1 MEIYDYITSDAHRAL
16 RTTLD
21 WDLAGEFSA
30 RGLCPEERM
39 TERFER
45 LCAAQTPRI
54 FAGEQIVF
62 TRSTVGMPDVFTP
75 DEWAEIKSKHYIHEL
90 GFLSNVTP
98 DYSRVLS
105 RGLLA
110 VREGAGE
117 YARRDIDALL
127 SLSDRYRDE
136 AVRQGRSD
144 IAETLDIVPRYPAR
158 TLRQSLQFFRIVHFA
173 MWLDGSYH
181 VTCGRFDKYMYPY
194 YRHDIDAGIYTGDE
208 LLTLMRD
215 FFLSFNKDSDL
226 YVGVQQGDN
235 GQSMVL
241 GGIDADGH
249 DVWSG
254 LSELCLRAS
263 AENRLIDPKINMRV
277 SKAAPPQRY
286 IAGSRLT
293 AVGMG
298 FPQYSN
304 DDVVIPGLERLGYSR
319 DDARDYGVAA
329 CWEFI
334 VPGGGADIANIA
346 ALSFPRVIDRALHS
360 SLERC
365 GDIAQFEEAV
375 REEIFAECSA
385 MCDSIKD
392 VWFSPAPFM
401 SLFFDTPLGDISR
414 GSRYNNFG
422 MHGTGLATAADSI
435 AAIAKYVFADKTISA
450 RALIEAVDSD
460 FAEHSELLPILRYEA
475 PKMGINM
482 PDGSENPADAAACF
496 LLSSFADALDGR
508 RNCRGGIWRA
518 GTGSAMYYLW
528 HAREIGASPDG
539 RRAGEAFGTNYS
551 PSLFARTD
559 GPVSVIRS
567 FTAPRLIRNINGGP
581 LTLEFDASIFKTE
594 DALEKVASLV
604 RFYIERGG
612 HQLQLNS
619 VSRETLLD
627 AQAHPEKYRRLIVR
641 IWGWSAYFV
650 ELDREYQDHVI
661 ARREFTV

>member
-1 MEIYDYITSDAHRAL
+1 MELYDYITSGAHRAL
-16 RTTLD
+16 RD
-21 WDLAGEFSA
+21 NIGWELAAEFA
-30 RGLCPEERM
+30 GRGLCPEERM

-54 FAGEQIVF
+54 FDGEQIVF
-62 TRSTVGMPDVFTP
+62 TRSTAGMPDVFTAQ
-75 DEWAEIKSKHYIHEL
+75 EWAEIKKNHYIHEL
-90 GFLSNVTP
+90 GYLSNVTP
-98 DYSRVLS
+98 DYSRALS

-110 VREGAGE
+110 MREDANG
-117 YARRDIDALL
+117 YARREIDALL
-127 SLSDRYRDE
+127 ALTDRYRGE
-136 AVRQGRSD
+136 ALRIGRYD
-144 IAETLDIVPRYPAR
+144 IADTLAVVPRYPAQN
-158 TLRQSLQFFRIVHFA
+158 LRQALQFFRIIHFA
-173 MWLDGSYH
+173 MWLEGNYH
-181 VTCGRFDKYMYPY
+181 VTCGRFDEYMYPY
-194 YRHDIDAGIYTGDE
+194 YKRDIDNKTYTDDA
-208 LLTLMRD
+208 LLALMRD
-215 FFLSFNKDSDL
+215 FFLSFNRDSDL

-241 GGIDADGH
+241 GGIDRDGR
-249 DVWSG
+249 DIWSG
-254 LSELCLRAS
+254 LSELCLRAA

-277 SKAAPPQRY
+277 SASTPPERY
-286 IAGSRLT
+286 IAGTRLT

-304 DDVVIPGLERLGYSR
+304 DDVVIPGLMRLGYDER
-319 DDARDYGVAA
+319 DARDYGVAA

-334 VPGGGADIANIA
+334 VPGNGADIANIA
-346 ALSFPRVIDRALHS
+346 ALSFPRVIDRALHR
-360 SLERC
+360 SLESC
-365 GDIAQFEEAV
+365 GSIDEFKAAV
-375 REEIFAECSA
+375 RREIFDECDE
-385 MCDSIKD
+385 MCAAVKD
-392 VWFSPAPFM
+392 VWFVPSPFM
-401 SLFFDTPLGDISR
+401 SLFFDTPEGDISR

-422 MHGTGLATAADSI
+422 MHGTGLSDAADSI
-435 AAIAKYVFADKTISA
+435 AAIQKYIFEDKSIGAHT
-450 RALIEAVDSD
+450 LIEAVDSD
-460 FAEHSELLPILRYEA
+460 FASHPELLPLLRYES
-475 PKMGINM
+475 PKMGITHA
-482 PDGSENPADAAACF
+482 DGSDNPADSAACF
-496 LLSSFADALDGR
+496 LLSIFADALEGR
-508 RNCRGGIWRA
+508 VNSRGGIWRA

-539 RRAGEAFGTNYS
+539 RRRGEAFGTNYS

-567 FTAPRLIRNINGGP
+567 FTKPELVRNVNGGP
-581 LTLEFDASIFKTE
+581 LTLEFDSSIFKTE

-604 RFYIERGG
+604 RFFIESGG